1 MVLGGVPLTS
11 TARQILSCG
20 VWRGN
25 GGGAC
30 FVTPE
35 GVALDVAVPGAK
47 CGVRV
52 LPQRALRPG
61 KDGLR
66 AGIGAE
72 QGVLEAS
79 GWTVEYVLEA
89 DINSKEA
96 CRERAVGLAASLLE
110 GAVRRK
116 EESSNKGFVL

>member
-1 MVLGGVPLTS
+1 M
-11 TARQILSCG
+11 
-20 VWRGN
+20 
-25 GGGAC
+25 
-30 FVTPE
+30 TPE

-52 LPQRALRPG
+52 LPPRAMRPG
-61 KDGLR
+61 WDGLR
-66 AGIGAE
+66 AGIGTE

-89 DINSKEA
+89 DILSKA
-96 CRERAVGLAASLLE
+96 VCRERAVGLAASLLE
-110 GAVRRK
+110 RAVKRRE